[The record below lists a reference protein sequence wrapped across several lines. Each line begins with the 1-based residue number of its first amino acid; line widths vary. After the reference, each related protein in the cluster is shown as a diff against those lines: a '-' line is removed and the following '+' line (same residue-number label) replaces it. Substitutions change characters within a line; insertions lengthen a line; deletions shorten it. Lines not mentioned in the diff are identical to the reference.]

1 MTTKTL
7 IITPQG
13 TAKEINPLIKPKEW
27 KVSPTTQDFIE
38 RKEYKQMEDS
48 LKEYKIIGKRLSET
62 TVMLAD
68 HFAIKG
74 AIQNFIGTTHELEV
88 NEEDKT
94 AIIL

>member
-38 RKEYKQMEDS
+38 RKEYKQAEDS
-48 LKEYKIIGKRLSET
+48 LKEYNIENKVNNNILLTSDNESI
-62 TVMLAD
+62 
-68 HFAIKG
+68 AIMAGSTYRFK
-74 AIQNFIGTTHELEV
+74 V

-94 AIIL
+94 CIIL